1 MTAVHRLGASLIV
14 GAALASAIVRPAA
27 TPAAPTPAPPA
38 STAPAAPAI
47 VSTPEERLQ
56 VYREFRALFDAQ
68 KFSDAAV
75 PAERLV
81 AMTEAAS
88 GPNDGSLIAP
98 LVNLATTRYQASDYA
113 GAEQSYLR
121 AIRIIEQKSGGLS
134 KDLLTPIRGLGL
146 TYLAAGQPEAALD
159 QFRRGVDLVRKVDGL
174 FSENQEELLDPLV
187 RSYQLTGQMAEAE
200 QEAIYRFRVSEN
212 KFGRNSAEVV
222 PALEK
227 LAQWYSD
234 VGRNTTARQY
244 FGRAAAIVQK
254 TAGPADLKMI
264 PPLRGIAN
272 TYRLEYIYGPELAPD
287 QQQPNPGSANM
298 SATLGTAP
306 TVPEFNTTTAKPDSS
321 GEGALRSA
329 LSIAAAARPNADPAL
344 ESVLLLD
351 LGDWQLLAGDKDAA
365 IQSYRTAWPLLKDLP
380 APQNTLLAAPSQVFY
395 RMPPAAYRS
404 QHAKEENIIE
414 GFVDVE
420 FTVAPDGKT
429 TGEHTVGK
437 NATDAQEKS
446 VLTAVKKARYRPRFE
461 DGTPVATPGMRLHQ
475 PVYTVKNTSKN

>member
-1 MTAVHRLGASLIV
+1 
-14 GAALASAIVRPAA
+14 
-27 TPAAPTPAPPA
+27 
-38 STAPAAPAI
+38 

-234 VGRNTTARQY
+234 VGRNTTARQ
-244 FGRAAAIVQK
+244 
-254 TAGPADLKMI
+254 
-264 PPLRGIAN
+264 
-272 TYRLEYIYGPELAPD
+272 
-287 QQQPNPGSANM
+287 
-298 SATLGTAP
+298 
-306 TVPEFNTTTAKPDSS
+306 
-321 GEGALRSA
+321 
-329 LSIAAAARPNADPAL
+329 
-344 ESVLLLD
+344 
-351 LGDWQLLAGDKDAA
+351 
-365 IQSYRTAWPLLKDLP
+365 
-380 APQNTLLAAPSQVFY
+380 
-395 RMPPAAYRS
+395 
-404 QHAKEENIIE
+404 
-414 GFVDVE
+414 
-420 FTVAPDGKT
+420 
-429 TGEHTVGK
+429 
-437 NATDAQEKS
+437 
-446 VLTAVKKARYRPRFE
+446 
-461 DGTPVATPGMRLHQ
+461 
-475 PVYTVKNTSKN
+475 